1 MSRKVQAE
9 LVTMCMVYDRDR
21 VLVQDRVDPG
31 WPGVAFP
38 GGHVEPEETFTEAA
52 AREVYEETGLKI
64 VSPKLCGVKER
75 LDRDGSRYI
84 VFLYKCDE
92 FSGEL
97 RSCDEGKHEAG
108 RHHV

>member
-52 AREVYEETGLKI
+52 AREVYE
-64 VSPKLCGVKER
+64 
-75 LDRDGSRYI
+75 
-84 VFLYKCDE
+84 
-92 FSGEL
+92 
-97 RSCDEGKHEAG
+97 
-108 RHHV
+108 